1 LIQVIAL
8 PDQPNEI
15 SPEGHEL
22 LSAAEQRMKINRKGL
37 PSVAVLAIAI
47 MIAAQMIAYSQD
59 KDLFA
64 GLRGAWGGG
73 GIMHLSENRKSRIVC
88 DADYSG
94 TASQL
99 ALSINCK
106 SDFQDI
112 RLRARLSRNSGRLS
126 GTWREESYNAV
137 GAIAGA
143 AAANRLTFQI
153 GGNVLGKMT
162 VEYSARRQR
171 VVIETLG
178 IPLERIEIDMTRR

>member
-1 LIQVIAL
+1 MQ
-8 PDQPNEI
+8 
-15 SPEGHEL
+15 
-22 LSAAEQRMKINRKGL
+22 INWRAW
-37 PSVAVLAIAI
+37 PTVAVLAIGFL
-47 MIAAQMIAYSQD
+47 IAFQSTVHSQE

-64 GLRGAWGGG
+64 GLRGTWGGG
-73 GIMHLSENRKSRIVC
+73 GVMHLSENRKSRIVC
-88 DADYSG
+88 DADYGG

-99 ALSINCK
+99 VLSINCK

-126 GTWREESYNAV
+126 GTWTEESYNAV

-143 AAANRLTFQI
+143 ATANRLTFQI

-162 VEYSARRQR
+162 VDYNNRRQQ

-178 IPLERIEIDMTRR
+178 IPLERIAISMTRR